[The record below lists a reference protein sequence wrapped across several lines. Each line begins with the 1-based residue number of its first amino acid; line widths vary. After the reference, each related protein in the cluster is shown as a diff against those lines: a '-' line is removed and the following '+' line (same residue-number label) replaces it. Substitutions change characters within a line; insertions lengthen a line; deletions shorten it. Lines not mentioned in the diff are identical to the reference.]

1 MKWRI
6 PGTVLQIERENAD
19 GVEEIF
25 SSMFLAG
32 GMVLSQVSNI
42 TGLEP
47 YTVQNWVKRGFLSPP
62 QHKRYSMNQLC
73 RILHINMLKSVL
85 PLEQICGL
93 LSYINVINK
102 EINRKRAE
110 FKLETLEIGQTL
122 ASKRIDQAL
131 VALEILAEDDV
142 AYADLSITVSAAYS
156 DEEIILLQD
165 YSKQLMDELS
175 SLDESTYF
183 VKVSRQDQEK
193 KSDGGYDIEDLTHE
207 QLVYFAAQ
215 CIADAAN
222 ALASY

>member
-25 SSMFLAG
+25 SSMFLVG

-93 LSYINVINK
+93 LSYING
-102 EINRKRAE
+102 
-110 FKLETLEIGQTL
+110 KLDEESDDIIDDSQLYFLFVRL
-122 ASKRIDQAL
+122 ASRAKELDDPATWEQAL
-131 VALEILAEDDV
+131 EA
-142 AYADLSITVSAAYS
+142 
-156 DEEIILLQD
+156 
-165 YSKQLMDELS
+165 
-175 SLDESTYF
+175 
-183 VKVSRQDQEK
+183 
-193 KSDGGYDIEDLTHE
+193 
-207 QLVYFAAQ
+207 
-215 CIADAAN
+215 
-222 ALASY
+222 ALADYREPVPGAKARIEKALRVMLTAWVAARMRHAAETMLQEL